1 MLPILWYP
9 ASINKALYPRRLEYL
24 QNKVLLN
31 VNNQGFIL
39 LSVKEVHTPLMRAC
53 WIIVVEIGSIYH
65 GYHGDGVRV
74 AKQVKHIDSCALSE
88 QVL

>member
-1 MLPILWYP
+1 M
-9 ASINKALYPRRLEYL
+9 ALYPRRLEYS

-31 VNNQGFIL
+31 VRNQGIIL
-39 LSVKEVHTPLMRAC
+39 GSVKEVHTPVMRAC
-53 WIIVVEIGSIYH
+53 WNIVVGIGSIYH

-74 AKQVKHIDSCALSE
+74 VKQVKHIDSCALSE

>member
-1 MLPILWYP
+1 M
-9 ASINKALYPRRLEYL
+9 

-31 VNNQGFIL
+31 VRNRGFIL
-39 LSVKEVHTPLMRAC
+39 PSVKEVHTPVMREC
-53 WIIVVEIGSIYH
+53 WIIVVGIGSIYH

-74 AKQVKHIDSCALSE
+74 VKQVKHIDSCALSK

>member
-1 MLPILWYP
+1 M
-9 ASINKALYPRRLEYL
+9 ALYPRRLEYL

-31 VNNQGFIL
+31 VRNQGFIL
-39 LSVKEVHTPLMRAC
+39 LSVREVHTPVMRAS

-74 AKQVKHIDSCALSE
+74 VKQVKHIDSCALSQ